1 MPGLNIKKLS
11 LLAAAATAVVGVIAF
26 NPWSRSDSVQ
36 VEVSASAQPA
46 ARCQLAVGQTA
57 AFRFSS
63 TVTAEGQSDTFE
75 GVMSWQVEALNA
87 GVARVRASFSKVNLS
102 QDMTLAAERAA
113 SPQGLPFF
121 LQVDSNCAISSTAFA
136 PQWQPK
142 SRLLVATQLDN
153 FTFLLPPAGTTQ
165 WHSAALDG
173 LGDYTAHFSMLSQT
187 PLQIQRHKADHL
199 IRGAADSFG
208 IKIAVQKSQAT
219 AIFNPSQP
227 LWWQAISGEE
237 IVSLQVAG
245 QPEVIMQQRFSLQR
259 DDQLFAAIAQTDW
272 ALAEKSVPY
281 DLAPE
286 FDEFTTQQQSYTE
299 TYVAFISA
307 ITDTPPRYFDAALEM
322 AAWLKKHPEDVDLL
336 VAELRGQMDDDARP
350 TAFLALQLS
359 GLNNAREA
367 LSDMVFD
374 TTMSQGDQSR
384 AASALADLGTPRQ
397 DVAELLLSRAMIK
410 DIGGNASL
418 LGAGSMVARS
428 DDPALRQYIMQSL
441 QQQLVDTSDQS
452 ERLILIDSMGNT
464 GDASF
469 VEVLSHELSAE
480 SEATRRRAADAI
492 SRLPAEQ
499 ARPALLDALVQESDP
514 QVSTALIDALK
525 HSGASSPELLDV
537 LEKRVSS
544 PDANQRAATIDLLG
558 AQQTERAQQLL
569 IAQYKRETD
578 ARIKMQ
584 IGRYV
589 PAKALR

>member
-1 MPGLNIKKLS
+1 MTGLDIKKVLV
-11 LLAAAATAVVGVIAF
+11 LAAATATIVVVIAF
-26 NPWSRSDSVQ
+26 KPWRSSGPTQADIA
-36 VEVSASAQPA
+36 ASAAPA
-46 ARCQLAVGQTA
+46 ASCSFSVGQTA

-75 GVMSWQVEALNA
+75 GVMSWQVEALND
-87 GVARVRASFSKVNLS
+87 GVARVRAAFDKVNLS
-102 QDMTLAAERAA
+102 QDMTLAAERAV

-121 LQVDSNCAISSTAFA
+121 LQVDSNCSITGTAFA

-153 FTFLLPPAGTTQ
+153 FTFLLPPASVTQ
-165 WHSAALDG
+165 WQSSALDG
-173 LGDYTAHFSMLSQT
+173 LGDYTAHFSVLSHAQM
-187 PLQIQRHKADHL
+187 QIQRHKTDHL

-208 IKIAVQKSQAT
+208 IKIAVHKSQAT
-219 AIFNPSQP
+219 AMFNPSQP
-227 LWWQAISGEE
+227 LWWQTISGEE

-245 QPEVIMQQRFSLQR
+245 QPEVMMQQRFSLQR
-259 DDQLFAAIAQTDW
+259 DDQLFAAIPQTDW

-299 TYVAFISA
+299 TYAAFISA

-336 VAELRGQMDDDARP
+336 VAELRGQMADDARP

-367 LSDMVFD
+367 LSDMMFD

-428 DDPALRQYIMQSL
+428 TDPALRQYIMQSL
-441 QQQLVDTSDQS
+441 QQQLVDASDQS

-464 GDASF
+464 GDATF

-525 HSGASSPELLDV
+525 HAGATSPELLDV
-537 LEKRVSS
+537 LEKRISS
-544 PDANQRAATIDLLG
+544 SDTNQRAATIDLLG

-569 IAQYKRETD
+569 ITQYKRETD
-578 ARIKMQ
+578 AHIKMQ

>member
-1 MPGLNIKKLS
+1 MTGLDIKKVLV
-11 LLAAAATAVVGVIAF
+11 LVAATATIVVAIAF
-26 NPWSRSDSVQ
+26 KPWRSSGPTQADI
-36 VEVSASAQPA
+36 AAGAAPA
-46 ARCQLAVGQTA
+46 ASCSFSVGQTA

-75 GVMSWQVEALNA
+75 GVMSWQVEALND
-87 GVARVRASFSKVNLS
+87 GVARVRAAFDKVNLS
-102 QDMTLAAERAA
+102 QDMTLAAERAV

-121 LQVDSNCAISSTAFA
+121 LQVDSNCSITGTAFA
-136 PQWQPK
+136 TQWQPK

-153 FTFLLPPAGTTQ
+153 FTFLLPPAGVTQ
-165 WHSAALDG
+165 WQSSALDG
-173 LGDYTAHFSMLSQT
+173 LGDYTAHFSVLSQA
-187 PLQIQRHKADHL
+187 PLQIQRHKTDHL

-208 IKIAVQKSQAT
+208 IKIAVHKSQAT
-219 AIFNPSQP
+219 AMFNPSQP

-245 QPEVIMQQRFSLQR
+245 QPEVMMQQRFSLQR

-299 TYVAFISA
+299 TYAAFISA

-336 VAELRGQMDDDARP
+336 VAELRGQMADDARP

-367 LSDMVFD
+367 LSDMMFD

-428 DDPALRQYIMQSL
+428 TDPALRQYIMQSL

-499 ARPALLDALVQESDP
+499 ARPALLDALEQESDP

-525 HSGASSPELLDV
+525 HAGASSPELLDV

>member
-1 MPGLNIKKLS
+1 MTGLKIKTVS
-11 LLAAAATAVVGVIAF
+11 LFAATAAVVAAVIAF
-26 NPWSRSDSVQ
+26 NPWRGSG
-36 VEVSASAQPA
+36 SAQADLA
-46 ARCQLAVGQTA
+46 AGAEQAASCRLIPGQTA

-87 GVARVRASFSKVNLS
+87 GVARVRASFSKVSLS

-121 LQVDSNCAISSTAFA
+121 LQVDSNCGISGTAFA

-153 FTFLLPPAGTTQ
+153 FTFLLPQAGATHWQ
-165 WHSAALDG
+165 SAALDG
-173 LGDYTAHFSMLSQT
+173 LGDYTAHFSVLNQA
-187 PLQIQRHKADHL
+187 PLQIQRQKTDHL

-208 IKIAVQKSQAT
+208 IKISVQKSQAT
-219 AIFNPSQP
+219 ATFNPAQP

-259 DDQLFAAIAQTDW
+259 DDQLFAAIPQTDW

-286 FDEFTTQQQSYTE
+286 FDEFITQQQSYSEAYT
-299 TYVAFISA
+299 AFVSA
-307 ITDTPPRYFDAALEM
+307 ITELPPRYFDAALEM

-336 VAELRGQMDDDARP
+336 VAELRGQMADDARP

-374 TTMSQGDQSR
+374 ATMSQGDQSR
-384 AASALADLGTPRQ
+384 AASALADLGTPSQ

-410 DIGGNASL
+410 DLAGNASL

-441 QQQLVDTSDQS
+441 QQQLVGTADQS

-464 GDASF
+464 GDAAF
-469 VEVLSHELSAE
+469 VDVLSHELSAE
-480 SEATRRRAADAI
+480 STATRRRAADAI

-499 ARPALLDALVQESDP
+499 ARPALLDALVLESDP

-525 HSGASSPELLDV
+525 HAGATSPELVDV
-537 LEKRVSS
+537 LEKRINSS
-544 PDANQRAATIDLLG
+544 DANQRAATIDLLG
-558 AQQTERAQQLL
+558 SQQTERAQQLL

-578 ARIKMQ
+578 AQLKMQ

>member
-1 MPGLNIKKLS
+1 MTGLKIKTVS
-11 LLAAAATAVVGVIAF
+11 LLAAAAAVVAAVIAF
-26 NPWSRSDSVQ
+26 NPWRGSG
-36 VEVSASAQPA
+36 SAQAELA
-46 ARCQLAVGQTA
+46 AEASQAASCRLSAGQTA

-102 QDMTLAAERAA
+102 QDMTLAAERAE

-121 LQVDSNCAISSTAFA
+121 LQVDSNCAISGTAFA

-153 FTFLLPPAGTTQ
+153 FTFLLPQAGATQ
-165 WHSAALDG
+165 WQSAALDG
-173 LGDYTAHFSMLSQT
+173 LGDYTANFSVLNQA
-187 PLQIQRHKADHL
+187 PLQIQRQKTDHL

-208 IKIAVQKSQAT
+208 IKISVQKSQAT
-219 AIFNPSQP
+219 AMFNPAQP

-237 IVSLQVAG
+237 IMSLQVAG

-259 DDQLFAAIAQTDW
+259 DDQLFAAIPQTDW

-286 FDEFTTQQQSYTE
+286 FDEFITQQQSYTE
-299 TYVAFISA
+299 TYTAFVSA
-307 ITDTPPRYFDAALEM
+307 ITDSPPRYFDAALEM

-336 VAELRGQMDDDARP
+336 VAELRGQMTDDARP

-384 AASALADLGTPRQ
+384 AASALADVGTPSQ
-397 DVAELLLSRAMIK
+397 DVAELLLSRSMIK
-410 DIGGNASL
+410 DLAGNASL

-428 DDPALRQYIMQSL
+428 EDPVLRQYIMQSL
-441 QQQLVDTSDQS
+441 QQQLVGAADQS

-464 GDASF
+464 GDAAF
-469 VEVLSHELSAE
+469 VDVLSTELSAQ
-480 SEATRRRAADAI
+480 STATRRRAADAI

-499 ARPALLDALVQESDP
+499 ARPALLDALVLESDP

-525 HSGASSPELLDV
+525 HAGATSPELVDV
-537 LEKRVSS
+537 LEKRINSS
-544 PDANQRAATIDLLG
+544 DANQRAATIDLLG
-558 AQQTERAQQLL
+558 SQQTERAQQLL

-578 ARIKMQ
+578 AQLKMQ

-589 PAKALR
+589 PARALR

>member
-1 MPGLNIKKLS
+1 MTGLNIKKLS

-46 ARCQLAVGQTA
+46 AGCQLAVGQTA
-57 AFRFSS
+57 AFHFSS

-102 QDMTLAAERAA
+102 QDMTLAAERAE

-121 LQVDSNCAISSTAFA
+121 LQVDSNCAISSTVFA

-153 FTFLLPPAGTTQ
+153 FTFLLPPAGAAKWQ
-165 WHSAALDG
+165 SAALDG

-441 QQQLVDTSDQS
+441 QQQLVGTSDQS

-525 HSGASSPELLDV
+525 HAGATSPELVDV
-537 LEKRVSS
+537 LEKRINSS
-544 PDANQRAATIDLLG
+544 DANQRAATIDLLG
-558 AQQTERAQQLL
+558 SQQTERAQQLL

-589 PAKALR
+589 PARALR

>member
-1 MPGLNIKKLS
+1 MTGLKIRKILV
-11 LLAAAATAVVGVIAF
+11 LATAAAAVVGIIAF
-26 NPWSRSDSVQ
+26 NSWENSGPAQADLA
-36 VEVSASAQPA
+36 ASAPQA
-46 ARCQLAVGQTA
+46 ASCHLSVGQTA

-87 GVARVRASFSKVNLS
+87 GVARVRASFSKVSLS

-121 LQVDSNCAISSTAFA
+121 LQVDSNCAISGTAFA

-153 FTFLLPPAGTTQ
+153 FTFLLPQAGATQ
-165 WHSAALDG
+165 WQSAALDG
-173 LGDYTAHFSMLSQT
+173 LGDYTAHFSLLSQA
-187 PLQIQRHKADHL
+187 PLQIQRQKTDHL

-208 IKIAVQKSQAT
+208 IKISLQKSQAT
-219 AIFNPSQP
+219 AMFNPAQP

-259 DDQLFAAIAQTDW
+259 DDQLFAAIPQTDW

-286 FDEFTTQQQSYTE
+286 FDEFITQQQSYTE
-299 TYVAFISA
+299 AYTDFVSA
-307 ITDTPPRYFDAALEM
+307 ITDSPPRYFDAALEM

-336 VAELRGQMDDDARP
+336 VAELRGQMADDARP

-374 TTMSQGDQSR
+374 ATMSQGDQSR

-397 DVAELLLSRAMIK
+397 DVAELLLARAAVK
-410 DIGGNASL
+410 DIAGNASL
-418 LGAGSMVARS
+418 LGAGSMVDRS

-441 QQQLVDTSDQS
+441 QQQLVSTADQS

-464 GDASF
+464 GDAAF
-469 VEVLSHELSAE
+469 VDVLSQELSAQ
-480 SEATRRRAADAI
+480 STATRRRAADAI

-499 ARPALLDALVQESDP
+499 ARPALLDALVLESDP

-525 HSGASSPELLDV
+525 HAGATSPELVDV
-537 LEKRVSS
+537 LEKRINSS
-544 PDANQRAATIDLLG
+544 DANQRAATIELLG
-558 AQQTERAQQLL
+558 SQQTERAQQLL

-578 ARIKMQ
+578 AQLKMQ

-589 PAKALR
+589 PARALR